1 MARTEARIKTSIWT
15 DDDDWL
21 PLSSRAKLA
30 YLTLLSQP
38 NVSLCGVLA
47 FTPGAWSI
55 IMRLSRRQVEE
66 ALDELTA
73 HNFIVIDKKTDEVL
87 IRSFVKNDGVL
98 GKPNI
103 IVACSKDYGAIH
115 SKVIRQ
121 RVIEQFPKGFL
132 EGLAEQFPKAFEQ
145 GFVERLAQVFVEAFG
160 EPSRVRSSILH
171 PPSSTS
177 LQESDVETPT
187 EPLAHPFEDFWDAY
201 PTRHGKKIGK
211 AKAETA
217 WKKLTDAQRTS
228 AMTAVSNYRHACD
241 ADLTLAKDA
250 ERWLRGTCYYDWLE
264 PATVAKD
271 VVSVTTPA
279 QPKPEPCPDCVD
291 GWAEPNEDGFVE
303 RCPSCEGSG
312 RKVAA

>member
-1 MARTEARIKTSIWT
+1 MKPELFSSFTMRGVSIEARFLFVGLLTEADDCGKLMDAPKRLAGVIFPHDESVSDGDVSAWITELVDAGCIERYTAGKGHYLRFPNWSDHQRISKPTPSKFPDPEDYPEIPRGTQGNPGEKRVGTGNREQGTGKRKRKENDGDSI
-15 DDDDWL
+15 
-21 PLSSRAKLA
+21 AA
-30 YLTLLSQP
+30 LSQ
-38 NVSLCGVLA
+38 
-47 FTPGAWSI
+47 
-55 IMRLSRRQVEE
+55 
-66 ALDELTA
+66 
-73 HNFIVIDKKTDEVL
+73 
-87 IRSFVKNDGVL
+87 SF
-98 GKPNI
+98 
-103 IVACSKDYGAIH
+103 S
-115 SKVIRQ
+115 
-121 RVIEQFPKGFL
+121 E
-132 EGLAEQFPKAFEQ
+132 
-145 GFVERLAQVFVEAFG
+145 
-160 EPSRVRSSILH
+160 
-171 PPSSTS
+171 
-177 LQESDVETPT
+177 
-187 EPLAHPFEDFWDAY
+187 FWNAY